1 MQRTVFAAFLGA
13 VIIIMGF
20 TACSEER
27 YWTPDQSTGE
37 EIRDIMKENWD
48 LIEDVW
54 GDADCGD
61 FPDGSG
67 SKSMMAVRSIVVPG
81 IIFVSSRLEK
91 AFWNISPE
99 RFVVCFM
106 NRRWLLKP
114 PNTSHY
120 FFFLVVAFL
129 VVVFLAVVVAG
140 FGFSGAT

>member
-81 IIFVSSRLEK
+81 IMSLTQMEK
-91 AFWNISPE
+91 LIKQRIYNHLIRVIPAEE
-99 RFVVCFM
+99 RG
-106 NRRWLLKP
+106 LLLC
-114 PNTSHY
+114 H
-120 FFFLVVAFL
+120 LD
-129 VVVFLAVVVAG
+129 
-140 FGFSGAT
+140 

>member
-67 SKSMMAVRSIVVPG
+67 SIPFIDSCNPSESDTK
-81 IIFVSSRLEK
+81 
-91 AFWNISPE
+91 
-99 RFVVCFM
+99 
-106 NRRWLLKP
+106 
-114 PNTSHY
+114 HY
-120 FFFLVVAFL
+120 YEYNFDD
-129 VVVFLAVVVAG
+129 G
-140 FGFSGAT
+140 